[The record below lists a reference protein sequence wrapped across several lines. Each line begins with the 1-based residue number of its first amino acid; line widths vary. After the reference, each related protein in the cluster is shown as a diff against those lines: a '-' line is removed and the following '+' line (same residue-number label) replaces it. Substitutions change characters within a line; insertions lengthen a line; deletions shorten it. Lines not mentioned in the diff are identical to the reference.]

1 MNFDYVY
8 YATPNLAVK
17 AALDEEILSD
27 TTIFPTDDTLSNCV
41 VYKQYDSD
49 TTKLSNYL
57 WKKLK
62 SE

>member
-1 MNFDYVY
+1 
-8 YATPNLAVK
+8 
-17 AALDEEILSD
+17 SD
-27 TTIFPTDDTLSNCV
+27 TTIFPTDETLANCE
-41 VYKQYDSD
+41 VYKQYDID